1 MAGNSTQSKVQ
12 AKSSGMGMVI
22 GIVVAVSVLGLGI
35 GLTIGHL
42 TNDTASDRAEKFGL
56 SGLVNSNPGDDDRT
70 LTPREQV
77 RERIEDS
84 RGGVRSS
91 SPPEVAG
98 TKLMLRA
105 IQELNRDQREV
116 LVRDLSRYVRKY
128 PQAKVKIYALVRKF
142 LHNNPQMV
150 EHGNKVKRMLEE
162 SLRQDP
168 DYLGN

>member
-1 MAGNSTQSKVQ
+1 
-12 AKSSGMGMVI
+12 MVV
-22 GIVVAVSVLGLGI
+22 GIVTAVSFLGLAI

-42 TNDTASDRAEKFGL
+42 TNDTASSRAEKFGL
-56 SGLVNSNPGDDDRT
+56 SDLVNSNSDDDRT

-84 RGGVRSS
+84 RGAVRSS

-105 IQELNRDQREV
+105 IQELNRGQREI

-128 PQAKVKIYALVRKF
+128 PAVKPKIYALVRKF
-142 LHNNPQMV
+142 LANNPQMA
-150 EHGNKVKRMLEE
+150 EHGNTVQRMLEE

>member
-1 MAGNSTQSKVQ
+1 
-12 AKSSGMGMVI
+12 MG
-22 GIVVAVSVLGLGI
+22 AVSLLGLGI
-35 GLTIGHL
+35 GLTVGHL
-42 TNDTASDRAEKFGL
+42 SNDTASTRAEKFGL
-56 SGLVNSNPGDDDRT
+56 SDLVNSGPDDDRT

-84 RGGVRSS
+84 RGAVRSS

-105 IQELNRDQREV
+105 IQELNPGEREI

-128 PQAKVKIYALVRKF
+128 PGAKVKIYALVRKF
-142 LHNNPQMV
+142 LTNNPQMA
-150 EHGNKVKRMLEE
+150 EHGNTVQQMLEA